1 MQKLKG
7 FLENRNVQ
15 IILLFVIILAY
26 YFYSFGKVDI
36 VSSEDD
42 VHLFSALN
50 LSLPLQNFGNFGYY
64 IFLWIVSKVTSNS
77 LIAMFLSYFLLS
89 VLAFI
94 SLFLLLRKYLD
105 SFFIA
110 FFISTCFLF
119 SDYQLL
125 LVPKLT
131 YLNFTFICLG
141 LYLLDFG
148 KSTFRNYFILALCIL
163 SNAYVARP
171 EFVWFLVPVV
181 LLMLFSHFKH
191 SPKVS
196 RTLSIVGFLF
206 AMISLYWFAGGIYPS
221 GYLKEI
227 FILHFFDNYEVW
239 TGKHFDLA
247 DEFGQINSIYGKVE
261 SDFQVFTANPG
272 LLLKHSLHN
281 FKNLILGIL
290 KVFKSTFYD
299 VFVVIFS
306 NKTKYFFLV
315 LILILCLII
324 DFKNSFSEIKKVF
337 YSPKSLFKFTIWLL
351 LPCLLLV
358 LVVFPRE
365 HFILLL
371 LPFVFLVF
379 GYLLKSIK
387 LRHYTFSRI
396 SFSVV
401 LLTIFA
407 GIILKFPIRSN
418 HPNNVDFY
426 NFLNK
431 IKVEKRLKILSN
443 DNFGFQYF
451 DQNFERIGW
460 NPSSETIVEKVKSEN
475 IDVISIY
482 RLDLEVPATRDF
494 VNMLHT
500 QTGYVQLRNFE
511 SQKRYLWVKPELVS
525 KFQ

>member
-1 MQKLKG
+1 MLKKLNG
-7 FLENRNVQ
+7 FLESRNVQ
-15 IILLFVIILAY
+15 TILLFVIILAY

-64 IFLWIVSKVTSNS
+64 IFLWLVSKVTSNA
-77 LIAMFLSYFLLS
+77 LITMFLSYFLLA
-89 VLAFI
+89 VMAYV

-131 YLNFTFICLG
+131 YLNFIFICLA
-141 LYLLDFG
+141 LYFLDFRRYA
-148 KSTFRNYFILALCIL
+148 FQNYFILSVCVLA
-163 SNAYVARP
+163 NAYVARP
-171 EFVWFLVPVV
+171 EFGWFLVPVV

-191 SPKVS
+191 IPKVS
-196 RTLSIVGFLF
+196 QTLSLVAFFLVIVLLF
-206 AMISLYWFAGGIYPS
+206 RLAGGIYPS

-227 FILHFFDNYEVW
+227 FIQHFFDNYEVW

-247 DEFGQINSIYGKVE
+247 DEFGQFNSIYGKVE
-261 SDFQVFTANPG
+261 FDFQVFTANPE
-272 LLLKHSLHN
+272 LLLKHSLNN
-281 FKNLILGIL
+281 FKNLVVGVL

-299 VFVVIFS
+299 VFVGVFS
-306 NKTKYFFLV
+306 NKTKYFILV
-315 LILILCLII
+315 LILILGLII
-324 DFKNSFSEIKKVF
+324 DFKNSFKTLKTNLSL
-337 YSPKSLFKFTIWLL
+337 PKPLLKFIIWLL

-365 HFILLL
+365 HFVLLL
-371 LPFVFLVF
+371 LPFVFL
-379 GYLLKSIK
+379 GLGHLLKSIK
-387 LRHYTFSRI
+387 LRQNLFSRV
-396 SFSVV
+396 SFLLI
-401 LLTIFA
+401 LLTVFV
-407 GIILKFPIRSN
+407 GIIMKFPIKTN

-460 NPSSETIVEKVKSEN
+460 NPSSEMILDKVKSEN

-494 VNMLHT
+494 VNKLHA
-500 QTGYVQLRNFE
+500 QTGYVQIRNFE
-511 SQKRYLWVKPELVS
+511 AQKRYLWVKPEMVS
-525 KFQ
+525 KF